1 VRPSNSEGDVKLELT
16 AQPSPSSEPAKIT
29 FEFAAKNVDTKQY
42 SFDGQS
48 KLAYYSPN
56 GKDAAILI
64 SAKNIPQREQR
75 VVEAQVRMNITG
87 AIIRKQNKITSHFK
101 DVYKDEVKLFKRHL
115 TLASTRGNVVSLW
128 YSL

>member
-16 AQPSPSSEPAKIT
+16 AQTSPSSEPAKVT

-48 KLAYYSPN
+48 KLAYHSPN
-56 GKDAAILI
+56 GKDVAILI

-75 VVEAQVRMNITG
+75 VIEAQVSVNITG
-87 AIIRKQNKITSHFK
+87 ALMKKQNIITNQFK
-101 DVYKDEVKLFKRHL
+101 GV
-115 TLASTRGNVVSLW
+115 
-128 YSL
+128 